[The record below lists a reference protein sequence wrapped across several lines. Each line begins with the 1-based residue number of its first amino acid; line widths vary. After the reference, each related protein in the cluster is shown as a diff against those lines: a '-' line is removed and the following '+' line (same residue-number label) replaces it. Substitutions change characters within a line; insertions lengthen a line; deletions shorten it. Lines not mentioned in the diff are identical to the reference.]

1 MGNVVRLFFHSFP
14 SPAAAD
20 YPFFIGPRLPF
31 NQIKLST
38 FMRTINNCTGLH
50 FASPSTRPCAS
61 QSSPYCQLSAQLP
74 DGIDDPFAVGN
85 ETPPVPL
92 MAGNGNQVGSLN
104 QFSPAIK
111 PIPTP
116 TPGSMTVKLANE
128 ESCPRAFEK
137 LQQGAAPRVESPEP
151 SKTTPRPDQGA
162 SRLGLTRS
170 AQQNG
175 RQTKCAPM
183 RQTCVNS
190 MLVLLIT

>member
-1 MGNVVRLFFHSFP
+1 M
-14 SPAAAD
+14 D
-20 YPFFIGPRLPF
+20 YPFLIGPRLPF

-38 FMRTINNCTGLH
+38 FMRAINNCTGLH

-116 TPGSMTVKLANE
+116 TPGSMAVKLANE
-128 ESCPRAFEK
+128 ESCPRAFEQATARRRA
-137 LQQGAAPRVESPEP
+137 LSRP
-151 SKTTPRPDQGA
+151 SQARQHLDPTRGPAGSALHARHNKTVA
-162 SRLGLTRS
+162 RLN
-170 AQQNG
+170 A
-175 RQTKCAPM
+175 RQCGKH
-183 RQTCVNS
+183 V
-190 MLVLLIT
+190 